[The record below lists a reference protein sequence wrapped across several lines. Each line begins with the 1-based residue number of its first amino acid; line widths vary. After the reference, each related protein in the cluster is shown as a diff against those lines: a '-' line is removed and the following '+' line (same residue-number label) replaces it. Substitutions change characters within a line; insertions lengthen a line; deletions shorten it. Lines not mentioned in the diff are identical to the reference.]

1 LTDGKR
7 IAAANKVASN
17 QPGNAAVLLRK
28 EIQLD
33 GKVTHATAFLCGLGY
48 SELEVNGRKIGT
60 DVLDPGFTDFSRRVL
75 YRTYDVTDAI
85 RRGPNAFG
93 VILGGGWFN
102 LATGDLFS
110 FQTAPWS
117 ASPRLLCQLHIEFAD
132 GTSRTVVSDA
142 SWKWSTGAIIFN
154 CVRGGETID
163 AREDK
168 LGWSLAGY
176 DDSTWHGAAV
186 VERPAGKL
194 VSQQHPPIRATASIR
209 SVALTEPKPGVH
221 VFDLG
226 VNIAGWA
233 RLTTRGPRGT
243 RIKLQSNE
251 LLNQDGTVNTN
262 QNTSHTYGR
271 FQTEEYILK
280 GEGVETFEP
289 RFTYHGF
296 RYVQVTGLTEKPT
309 LDSLTGR
316 WVTTAAEPAG
326 QFTCSNERINK
337 IQELI
342 LRTQLNNMHGIPT
355 DCPQREKM
363 GWMDDG
369 CVCMEMA
376 FYNFD
381 TPLFYRKWFHD
392 MMDAQDANGHVAD
405 FVPTSG
411 WGRTGPKGELGAMAD
426 PWWGGAIVLAPWKLY
441 LHYGDTRVLEEGYSS
456 MKAYVDYLGTT
467 TKNHL
472 IPWGLGDWLV
482 GSAKAGA
489 PPQTHLSTAAYAYQ
503 ARIVSQAAALL
514 EKEDDARRYAALAAQ
529 IRDAFNKKNLNTET
543 GWYVSN
549 SQSGQALPLALHLAP
564 ENLRPQVLARLVESI
579 TSRQGHVGAGIVGLL
594 PLFLALMDN
603 GRDDLAYTMLTQED
617 FPGWLHMINSGA
629 TSIWEAWNGEA
640 SRNHPTLGCIGMW
653 LYQGLGGIR
662 RDPTAPAF
670 KRFLIKPAVVGD
682 LAWAK
687 CSYPS
692 VHGTIESNWRREG
705 EKLRLEVSI
714 PANTTAT
721 VYVPTTQPGA
731 VTESGRPA
739 ARAAGVKFL
748 RAEKDAAVYEVG
760 SGSYDFA
767 APFSSG
773 KTPQP

>member
-1 LTDGKR
+1 
-7 IAAANKVASN
+7 
-17 QPGNAAVLLRK
+17 
-28 EIQLD
+28 
-33 GKVTHATAFLCGLGY
+33 
-48 SELEVNGRKIGT
+48 
-60 DVLDPGFTDFSRRVL
+60 
-75 YRTYDVTDAI
+75 
-85 RRGPNAFG
+85 
-93 VILGGGWFN
+93 
-102 LATGDLFS
+102 
-110 FQTAPWS
+110 
-117 ASPRLLCQLHIEFAD
+117 
-132 GTSRTVVSDA
+132 
-142 SWKWSTGAIIFN
+142 
-154 CVRGGETID
+154 
-163 AREDK
+163 
-168 LGWSLAGY
+168 
-176 DDSTWHGAAV
+176 
-186 VERPAGKL
+186 
-194 VSQQHPPIRATASIR
+194 
-209 SVALTEPKPGVH
+209 
-221 VFDLG
+221 
-226 VNIAGWA
+226 
-233 RLTTRGPRGT
+233 
-243 RIKLQSNE
+243 
-251 LLNQDGTVNTN
+251 
-262 QNTSHTYGR
+262 
-271 FQTEEYILK
+271 
-280 GEGVETFEP
+280 
-289 RFTYHGF
+289 
-296 RYVQVTGLTEKPT
+296 
-309 LDSLTGR
+309 
-316 WVTTAAEPAG
+316 
-326 QFTCSNERINK
+326 
-337 IQELI
+337 
-342 LRTQLNNMHGIPT
+342 
-355 DCPQREKM
+355 
-363 GWMDDG
+363 
-369 CVCMEMA
+369 
-376 FYNFD
+376 
-381 TPLFYRKWFHD
+381 
-392 MMDAQDANGHVAD
+392 
-405 FVPTSG
+405 
-411 WGRTGPKGELGAMAD
+411 
-426 PWWGGAIVLAPWKLY
+426 
-441 LHYGDTRVLEEGYSS
+441 
-456 MKAYVDYLGTT
+456 
-467 TKNHL
+467 
-472 IPWGLGDWLV
+472 
-482 GSAKAGA
+482 
-489 PPQTHLSTAAYAYQ
+489 
-503 ARIVSQAAALL
+503 LL